1 MLFSTETQIAF
12 VARTLLAPIIDE
24 RAEIVEIKATAEDQ
38 WVNGVHSQLRGSVFA
53 AGCSNWY
60 INANGRNSASWPG
73 YASTFWK
80 ETLIRRPK
88 DFLIAKKSS
97 LWFLNMASRWI
108 RTTAWTT
115 YGLAGL
121 LLGFLALKGKAK
133 GVFPSALDILK
144 RQVMSV
150 RSAF

>member
-1 MLFSTETQIAF
+1 VLFSTETQIAF

-24 RAEIVEIKATAEDQ
+24 RAAIVEVKATAEDR
-38 WVNGVHSQLRGSVFA
+38 WVNGVHSELRGSVFA

-60 INANGRNSASWPG
+60 INDNGRNSASWPG

-88 DFLIAKKSS
+88 DFLVVKKSS
-97 LWFLNMASRWI
+97 LWFFNMTSRWI

-115 YGLAGL
+115 YGLVGL
-121 LLGFLALKGKAK
+121 LLGLLGLRGKTRGA
-133 GVFPSALDILK
+133 FASALDILK
-144 RQVMSV
+144 SQVMSV